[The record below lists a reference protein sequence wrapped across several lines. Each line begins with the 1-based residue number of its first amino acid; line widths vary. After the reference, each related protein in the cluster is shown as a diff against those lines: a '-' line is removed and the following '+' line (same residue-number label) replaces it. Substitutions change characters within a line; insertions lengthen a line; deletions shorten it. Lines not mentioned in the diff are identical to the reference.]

1 MNDMAMNLF
10 KARFFLR
17 VAFVML
23 VLASHADAADRVVKL
38 DPSNVRVELM
48 DAGDIFEDPEGKLTL
63 DEIRKL
69 DSAGRFA
76 PGVLVG
82 SRSRSAFWFHFRI
95 ENLSGESLTRW
106 LEVPDRRWRD
116 LSIFVAD
123 SMGNYKKQRVTSE
136 QRFSERPLPTAQH
149 VFAVQLAPQGVT
161 DVYLRC
167 EAIGLSALSL
177 NASLWKPEVYAA
189 NAASAKD
196 QWVLYMGL
204 AGALFL
210 LNLLVWL
217 STREVNYL
225 YYIVSLLSV
234 IWMVGSAN
242 GGQGYTF
249 EYLWPNFPLFEKVSW
264 TGSSLAAIVAIS
276 LFINHFVDLRRK
288 LPRWSRL
295 TMAFLIMASFLWGY
309 RTTFLLFESSYN
321 LALAK
326 IVQISGLVTIAIG
339 ALALLGGVYRLAIQS
354 DRSAQYIAVA
364 WTPSLLL
371 GITSSVSAVLGIGA
385 LTTAFMWGS
394 AFELVTMSWALA
406 DRFKRERL
414 ERERAQA
421 SEAMA
426 QAALVDEL
434 KRSERELDGKV
445 RQRTAELAAEQAKTR
460 QLLTN
465 MLPEQVIQELTETGK
480 VEPAEHRSA
489 TILFTDLAGFTQATA
504 TMPADRMVGELNDI
518 FAAFDDIT
526 REEGVEK
533 IKTIGDAY
541 MAVAGISSTQPDHAE
556 RCVRAALRM
565 QAFMTQRNEDA
576 AFKWNLRVGLHS
588 GPVVS
593 GVVGKHKYA
602 FDIWGDAVNIASR
615 MESSGEVGRVNVSAY
630 TYDLVRK
637 AFDCTYRGKIAAK
650 GKGEIDMY
658 FVERAKTT

>member
-1 MNDMAMNLF
+1 MKDMAMNLF
-10 KARFFLR
+10 KACFVLL
-17 VAFVML
+17 VSCVML

-38 DPSNVRVELM
+38 DPALARVELL
-48 DAGDIFEDPEGKLTL
+48 DAGDVFEDPEGKLTL

-76 PGVLVG
+76 PGTLVG

-95 ENLSGESLTRW
+95 ENLSGEALIHW

-123 SMGNYKKQRVTSE
+123 SMGNYKNQRATSE

-149 VFAVQLAPQGVT
+149 VFAVQLVPLGVT

-177 NASLWKPEVYAA
+177 NATLWKPEIYTAKAA
-189 NAASAKD
+189 NAKD

-225 YYIVSLLSV
+225 YYIISLLSV

-249 EYLWPNFPLFEKVSW
+249 EYLWPNSPRFEMVSW

-309 RTTFLLFESSYN
+309 RTTFLFFESPYN
-321 LALAK
+321 LAFAK

-364 WTPSLLL
+364 WTPSVLL
-371 GITSSVSAVLGIGA
+371 GITSSVSAALGIGA

-426 QAALVDEL
+426 QAAFVDEL
-434 KRSERELDGKV
+434 KRSERELETKV
-445 RQRTAELAAEQAKTR
+445 QQRTAELAAEQAKTR

-465 MLPEQVIQELTETGK
+465 MLPEQVIQELTATGK
-480 VEPAEHRSA
+480 VQPAEHRSA

-541 MAVAGISSTQPDHAE
+541 MAVAGISSAQPDHAE

-565 QAFMTQRNEDA
+565 QVFMAQRNEDA
-576 AFKWNLRVGLHS
+576 TFKWNLRVGLHS

-658 FVERAKTT
+658 FVDRARPA